1 MESRKMSLQ
10 RLYKRLL
17 PQVYNIHVNFLYQ
30 HILSFLCHIFI
41 LFLNQFEIG
50 LPVDKGQK

>member
-17 PQVYNIHVNFLYQ
+17 PHVYNIHVNFLYQ